1 MDYSNGSAHRGSKG
15 LAATLRALRVRSR
28 RRRMWFRVLTQLER
42 AQVDLTLR
50 MVHRIRSPLL
60 AQVLEAII
68 SKLQSALES
77 RIVRL
82 VRSVGAPLARKLG
95 EIAQS
100 WGYRAAAAW
109 RHDVRFARFLAVMRM
124 NSSSAVS
131 R

>member
-1 MDYSNGSAHRGSKG
+1 MGCVNSSLHQCGRG
-15 LAATLRALRVRSR
+15 LAARLRALRLRSM
-28 RRRMWFRVLTQLER
+28 RRRMWFRVLSQLER

-50 MVHRIRSPLL
+50 MVQRVRSPFL
-60 AQVLEAII
+60 ASVLETII
-68 SKLQSALES
+68 VKLQSALES

-109 RHDVRFARFLAVMRM
+109 RHDVRFARFLAVMRI
-124 NSSSAVS
+124 NSSSAVA